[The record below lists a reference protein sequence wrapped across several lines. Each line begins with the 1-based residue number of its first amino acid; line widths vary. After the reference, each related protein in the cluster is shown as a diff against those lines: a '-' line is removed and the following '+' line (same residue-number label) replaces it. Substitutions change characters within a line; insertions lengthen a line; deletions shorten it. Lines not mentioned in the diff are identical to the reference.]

1 MGKKAKSVVIFF
13 VLLLIDQLT
22 KLWAVKILKPIGS
35 IKIIHNVLEIYYVE
49 NRGAAFGIMQNK
61 QWFFLIIT
69 LAVLV
74 CLLWISGK
82 IPEEKH
88 FVPLKACLYF
98 VGAGAVGNMIDRVF
112 RKYVV
117 DFIYFSLINFPV
129 FNVADIYV
137 TVAAVMLVILIL
149 FFYQEED
156 FDRIFPKKQK
166 RAGGSC
172 NYDRNG
178 KARESKSGK

>member
-1 MGKKAKSVVIFF
+1 MWKKAKPAAVFL

-22 KLWAVKILKPIGS
+22 KLWAVKILKPIGN
-35 IKIIHNVLEIYYVE
+35 IPIIRNVLEIYYVE

-61 QWFFLIIT
+61 QWFFLLIT
-69 LAVLV
+69 VAVLV
-74 CLLWISGK
+74 GLVWVFGK

-88 FVPLKACLYF
+88 FIPLKVCLYF
-98 VGAGAVGNMIDRVF
+98 VGAGAIGNMIDRIF

-137 TVAAVMLVILIL
+137 TVAAFMLVVLML

-156 FDRIFPKKQK
+156 LDRVFSKKSEQ
-166 RAGGSC
+166 
-172 NYDRNG
+172 
-178 KARESKSGK
+178 E

>member
-1 MGKKAKSVVIFF
+1 MEKKAKSVVIFF

-74 CLLWISGK
+74 GLLWISGK

-88 FVPLKACLYF
+88 FIPLKACLYF

-137 TVAAVMLVILIL
+137 SVGMVILALLI
-149 FFYQEED
+149 FFYYKDED
-156 FDRIFPKKQK
+156 LACLLQGKEK
-166 RAGGSC
+166 RS
-172 NYDRNG
+172 
-178 KARESKSGK
+178 

>member
-1 MGKKAKSVVIFF
+1 MKSSARQ
-13 VLLLIDQLT
+13 VLLFILLVLVDQISKYYVRL
-22 KLWAVKILKPIGS
+22 KLAAIGS
-35 IKIIHNVLEIYYVE
+35 LPVIQDFFHLTYVE

-74 CLLWISGK
+74 GLLWISGK

-137 TVAAVMLVILIL
+137 TVAAFMLVVLIL

-156 FDRIFPKKQK
+156 LNRVFSKKKEQ
-166 RAGGSC
+166 
-172 NYDRNG
+172 
-178 KARESKSGK
+178 E

>member
-74 CLLWISGK
+74 GLLWISGK

-137 TVAAVMLVILIL
+137 TLSAVFLAILLL
-149 FFYQEED
+149 FKYKEED
-156 FDRIFPKKQK
+156 LNVLVNSLKKSRK
-166 RAGGSC
+166 G
-172 NYDRNG
+172 
-178 KARESKSGK
+178 

>member
-1 MGKKAKSVVIFF
+1 MGKKAKPAAVFLL
-13 VLLLIDQLT
+13 LLLIDQLT

-35 IKIIHNVLEIYYVE
+35 IPIIRNVLEIYYVE

-61 QWFFLIIT
+61 QWFFLLIT
-69 LAVLV
+69 VAVLV
-74 CLLWISGK
+74 GLVWVFGK

-88 FVPLKACLYF
+88 FMPLKVCLYF
-98 VGAGAVGNMIDRVF
+98 VGAGAIGNMIDRIF

-137 TVAAVMLVILIL
+137 TVAAFMLVVLML

-156 FDRIFPKKQK
+156 LDKVFSKKSEQ
-166 RAGGSC
+166 
-172 NYDRNG
+172 
-178 KARESKSGK
+178 E

>member
-1 MGKKAKSVVIFF
+1 MEKKAKSVVIFF

-74 CLLWISGK
+74 GLLWISGK

-88 FVPLKACLYF
+88 FIPLKACLYF
-98 VGAGAVGNMIDRVF
+98 VGAGAVGNM
-112 RKYVV
+112 
-117 DFIYFSLINFPV
+117 
-129 FNVADIYV
+129 
-137 TVAAVMLVILIL
+137 
-149 FFYQEED
+149 
-156 FDRIFPKKQK
+156 
-166 RAGGSC
+166 
-172 NYDRNG
+172 
-178 KARESKSGK
+178 

>member
-1 MGKKAKSVVIFF
+1 MEKKVKSAGIFA
-13 VLLLIDQLT
+13 LLLLADQLT

-35 IKIIHNVLEIYYVE
+35 IPIIRNVLEIYYVE

-61 QWFFLIIT
+61 QWFFLSIT
-69 LAVLV
+69 VVVLV
-74 CLLWISGK
+74 GLIWISGK

-88 FVPLKACLYF
+88 FTPLKVCFYF
-98 VGAGAVGNMIDRVF
+98 VGAGAVGNLIDRIF

-137 TVAAVMLVILIL
+137 TVAAFLLVVLML

-156 FDRIFPKKQK
+156 LDRVFSKK
-166 RAGGSC
+166 
-172 NYDRNG
+172 
-178 KARESKSGK
+178 REQE

>member
-1 MGKKAKSVVIFF
+1 MGKKAKSVVVFF

-22 KLWAVKILKPIGS
+22 KLWAVNILKPIGS
-35 IKIIHNVLEIYYVE
+35 IPIIRNVLEIYYVE

-69 LAVLV
+69 LAVLGG
-74 CLLWISGK
+74 LIWISAK

-88 FVPLKACLYF
+88 FVPLKVCLYF

-137 TVAAVMLVILIL
+137 TVAAFMLVILIL

-156 FDRIFPKKQK
+156 LDRVFPKK
-166 RAGGSC
+166 
-172 NYDRNG
+172 
-178 KARESKSGK
+178 REQE

>member
-1 MGKKAKSVVIFF
+1 MGKKAKAACIFI

-35 IKIIHNVLEIYYVE
+35 IPIIRNVLEIYYVE

-61 QWFFLIIT
+61 QWFFLLIT
-69 LAVLV
+69 LAVLAGLV
-74 CLLWISGK
+74 WISGR
-82 IPEEKH
+82 IPDEKH
-88 FVPLKACLYF
+88 FIPLKVCLYF

-137 TVAAVMLVILIL
+137 TVAAVLLVGLIL

-156 FDRIFPKKQK
+156 LDRVFPKK
-166 RAGGSC
+166 
-172 NYDRNG
+172 
-178 KARESKSGK
+178 REQE

>member
-61 QWFFLIIT
+61 QWFFLVIT

-74 CLLWISGK
+74 GLLWISGK
-82 IPEEKH
+82 IPEENH
-88 FVPLKACLYF
+88 FIPLKACLYF
-98 VGAGAVGNMIDRVF
+98 VGAGAIGNMIDRVF

-137 TVAAVMLVILIL
+137 TVAAFMLVVLIL

-156 FDRIFPKKQK
+156 LNRVFSKKKEQ
-166 RAGGSC
+166 
-172 NYDRNG
+172 
-178 KARESKSGK
+178 E

>member
-1 MGKKAKSVVIFF
+1 MEKKVKSVVVFA
-13 VLLLIDQLT
+13 LLLLADQLT
-22 KLWAVKILKPIGS
+22 KLWAVKILKPVGS
-35 IKIIHNVLEIYYVE
+35 IPIIQNVLEIYYVE

-69 LAVLV
+69 VVVLTG
-74 CLLWISGK
+74 LIWISGK

-88 FVPLKACLYF
+88 FVPLKVCLYF
-98 VGAGAVGNMIDRVF
+98 VGAGAVGNMIDRIF

-129 FNVADIYV
+129 LNVADIYV
-137 TVAAVMLVILIL
+137 TVAAFLLVVLIL

-156 FDRIFPKKQK
+156 LDKVFSKKSEQ
-166 RAGGSC
+166 
-172 NYDRNG
+172 
-178 KARESKSGK
+178 E

>member
-1 MGKKAKSVVIFF
+1 MGKRAKSAVVFF
-13 VLLLIDQLT
+13 LLLLIDQLT

-35 IKIIHNVLEIYYVE
+35 IPIIRNVLEIYYVE

-61 QWFFLIIT
+61 QWFFLLIT
-69 LAVLV
+69 VAVLV
-74 CLLWISGK
+74 GLVWIFGK

-88 FVPLKACLYF
+88 FMPLKVCLYF
-98 VGAGAVGNMIDRVF
+98 VGAGAIGNMIDRIF

-137 TVAAVMLVILIL
+137 TVAAFMLVVLML

-156 FDRIFPKKQK
+156 LDRVFSKK
-166 RAGGSC
+166 
-172 NYDRNG
+172 
-178 KARESKSGK
+178 SKQE

>member
-74 CLLWISGK
+74 GLLWISGK

-88 FVPLKACLYF
+88 FIPLKACLYF

-117 DFIYFSLINFPV
+117 DFIYFSLRIFSSMH
-129 FNVADIYV
+129 V
-137 TVAAVMLVILIL
+137 TVAAFMLVVLILI
-149 FFYQEED
+149 FYQEED
-156 FDRIFPKKQK
+156 LNRVFSKKKEQ
-166 RAGGSC
+166 
-172 NYDRNG
+172 
-178 KARESKSGK
+178 E

>member
-1 MGKKAKSVVIFF
+1 MGKKVKSVAVFA
-13 VLLLIDQLT
+13 LLLLVDQLT

-35 IKIIHNVLEIYYVE
+35 IPIIRNVLEIYYVE

-69 LAVLV
+69 VVVLAGLI
-74 CLLWISGK
+74 WISGK

-88 FVPLKACLYF
+88 FIPLRVCLYF
-98 VGAGAVGNMIDRVF
+98 IGAGAVGNMIDRIF

-137 TVAAVMLVILIL
+137 TVAAVLLVVLVL

-156 FDRIFPKKQK
+156 LDRVFSKK
-166 RAGGSC
+166 
-172 NYDRNG
+172 
-178 KARESKSGK
+178 REQE

>member
-1 MGKKAKSVVIFF
+1 
-13 VLLLIDQLT
+13 
-22 KLWAVKILKPIGS
+22 
-35 IKIIHNVLEIYYVE
+35 
-49 NRGAAFGIMQNK
+49 MQNK

-74 CLLWISGK
+74 GLLWISGK

-88 FVPLKACLYF
+88 FIPLKACLYF

-137 TVAAVMLVILIL
+137 TVAAFMLVVLIL
-149 FFYQEED
+149 FFI
-156 FDRIFPKKQK
+156 RKKILTEYFLK
-166 RAGGSC
+166 RKSRNRAG
-172 NYDRNG
+172 RENG
-178 KARESKSGK
+178 RKK

>member
-1 MGKKAKSVVIFF
+1 MEKKAKSVVIFF

-74 CLLWISGK
+74 VLLWISVK
-82 IPEEKH
+82 IPEETH
-88 FVPLKACLYF
+88 FIPLYACLYF

-137 TVAAVMLVILIL
+137 TVAAFMLVVLIL

-156 FDRIFPKKQK
+156 LNRVFSKKKEQ
-166 RAGGSC
+166 
-172 NYDRNG
+172 
-178 KARESKSGK
+178 E

>member
-1 MGKKAKSVVIFF
+1 MGKKLKAAVIFII
-13 VLLLIDQLT
+13 LLLADQLT
-22 KLWAVKILKPIGS
+22 KLWAVKVLMPIGS
-35 IKIIHNVLEIYYVE
+35 IPVIRNVLEIYYVE

-69 LAVLV
+69 LAVLPG
-74 CLLWISGK
+74 LIWISGK
-82 IPEEKH
+82 IPEERH
-88 FVPLKACLYF
+88 FTPLKICLYF
-98 VGAGAVGNMIDRVF
+98 VGAGAVGNMIDRIF

-117 DFIYFSLINFPV
+117 DFVYFSLINFPV

-156 FDRIFPKKQK
+156 FDRIFPKKTKEGRQ
-166 RAGGSC
+166 
-172 NYDRNG
+172 
-178 KARESKSGK
+178 EL

>member
-1 MGKKAKSVVIFF
+1 MKKRGKEAVVF
-13 VLLLIDQLT
+13 LLLLLLDQFT
-22 KLWAVKILKPIGS
+22 KLWAVKVLKPIGNIPL
-35 IKIIHNVLEIYYVE
+35 IKGVLEISYVE

-69 LAVLV
+69 IAVLV
-74 CLLWISGK
+74 GLVWISSK

-88 FVPLKACLYF
+88 FAPLRTCLYF
-98 VGAGAVGNMIDRVF
+98 VGAGAVGNMIDRIF

-137 TVAAVMLVILIL
+137 TVSAVLLVVLIL

-156 FDRIFPKKQK
+156 FDRVFPKK
-166 RAGGSC
+166 
-172 NYDRNG
+172 
-178 KARESKSGK
+178 REQE

>member
-13 VLLLIDQLT
+13 VLLLIDQFT

-74 CLLWISGK
+74 GLLWISGK

-88 FVPLKACLYF
+88 FIPLKACLYF

-137 TVAAVMLVILIL
+137 VVACIL
-149 FFYQEED
+149 FILLMLFYYKEAELGQ
-156 FDRIFPKKQK
+156 IFPFMKNKK
-166 RAGGSC
+166 A
-172 NYDRNG
+172 
-178 KARESKSGK
+178 EE

>member
-1 MGKKAKSVVIFF
+1 MGKKAKAVIIFLL
-13 VLLLIDQLT
+13 LLLIDQLT

-35 IKIIHNVLEIYYVE
+35 IPIIRNVLEIYYVE

-61 QWFFLIIT
+61 QWFFLLIT

-74 CLLWISGK
+74 GLVWVSGR
-82 IPEEKH
+82 IPDEKH
-88 FVPLKACLYF
+88 FIPLKVCLYF
-98 VGAGAVGNMIDRVF
+98 VGAGAVGNMIDRIF

-137 TVAAVMLVILIL
+137 TVAAFLLVGLIL

-156 FDRIFPKKQK
+156 LDRVFPKK
-166 RAGGSC
+166 
-172 NYDRNG
+172 
-178 KARESKSGK
+178 REQE

>member
-74 CLLWISGK
+74 GLLWISGK

-137 TVAAVMLVILIL
+137 SVGMVILALLI
-149 FFYQEED
+149 FFYYKDED
-156 FDRIFPKKQK
+156 LACLLQGKEK
-166 RAGGSC
+166 RS
-172 NYDRNG
+172 
-178 KARESKSGK
+178 